1 MKNLSNKVALVVGAS
16 GGIGSAIVGR
26 LCGEGMKVVMSAR
39 NRERLEK
46 TAESLKLAAGSYA
59 ILPADGSSF
68 YHVEKLFKDIKKR
81 FKRLDLVIISSGGYE
96 SLGLEAT
103 LKEASGTFQKL
114 VGTNL
119 VAAFHISYAAAAI
132 MKKQG
137 RGLIKGRGI
146 IINISS
152 HAATKVLHSGLAYG
166 PTKAA
171 ARSLMLHLA
180 KELAPHGV
188 RVYDIQPSTVNTP
201 EMSRFIPEGK
211 RDLAVQPEEIAEKVV
226 YLATH
231 DVKEVNQPVIGKLP
245 DF

>member
-1 MKNLSNKVALVVGAS
+1 MKNLSNKIALVVGAS
-16 GGIGSAIVGR
+16 GGIGAAIVER
-26 LCGEGMKVVMSAR
+26 LCGEGMRVVMTAR

-46 TAESLKLAAGSYA
+46 TAENLKLVAGSYA
-59 ILPADGSSF
+59 ILPADASSF
-68 YHVEKLFKDIKKR
+68 YHAESLFKEIRKR
-81 FKRLDLVIISSGGYE
+81 FKRLDLVVISSGGYE
-96 SLGLEAT
+96 SLGLEVP

-114 VGTNL
+114 VGINL
-119 VAAFHISYAAAAI
+119 LAAFHVGYATAAV
-132 MKKQG
+132 MKKQK
-137 RGLIKGRGI
+137 RGV

-180 KELAPHGV
+180 KELAPYGV
-188 RVYDIQPSTVNTP
+188 KVYDIQPSTVNTP
-201 EMSRFIPEGK
+201 EMAKFISEDK
-211 RDLAVQPEEIAEKVV
+211 KHLAVQPKEIAEKVI

-231 DVKEVNQPVIGKLP
+231 DIKKVNQPMTGKLP

>member
-1 MKNLSNKVALVVGAS
+1 MRLANKVALVIGAS
-16 GGIGSAIVGR
+16 GGIGAAVVER

-46 TAESLKLAAGSYA
+46 TAEDLKLAAGSYVV
-59 ILPADGSSF
+59 LPADGSSF
-68 YHVEKLFKDIKKR
+68 YDAGKLFKDTKKR
-81 FKRLDLVIISSGGYE
+81 FKKLDLVIISSGGYE
-96 SLGLEAT
+96 SLGLEET

-114 VGTNL
+114 LGINL
-119 VAAFHISYAAAAI
+119 LAAFHIGYAAAAV
-132 MKKQG
+132 MKKQK
-137 RGLIKGRGI
+137 RGV

-152 HAATKVLHSGLAYG
+152 HAATKVLHRGLAYG

-201 EMSRFIPEGK
+201 EMAKFVPEDK
-211 RDLAVQPEEIAEKVV
+211 KHLAVQPAEIAEKVV
-226 YLATH
+226 YLASH
-231 DVKEVNQPVIGKLP
+231 DVKEVNQPMIGKLS

>member
-16 GGIGSAIVGR
+16 GGIGSVIVKR
-26 LCGEGMKVVMSAR
+26 LCDEGMRVVMSAR

-46 TAESLKLAAGSYA
+46 TAESLKLPAGGYV

-68 YHVEKLFKDIKKR
+68 HHVEKLFKDIKKR
-81 FKRLDLVIISSGGYE
+81 FKKLDLVIISSGGYE
-96 SLGLEAT
+96 SLGIEET
-103 LKEASGTFQKL
+103 LKDASETFQKL
-114 VGTNL
+114 VGINL
-119 VAAFHISYAAAAI
+119 LAVFHIGYAAAGI
-132 MKKQG
+132 MKKQN
-137 RGLIKGRGI
+137 RGI

-152 HAATKVLHSGLAYG
+152 HAATKILHSGLAYG

-180 KELAPHGV
+180 KELTPHGMG
-188 RVYDIQPSTVNTP
+188 VYNIQPSTVNTP
-201 EMSRFIPEGK
+201 EMSKFISEDK
-211 RDLAVQPEEIAEKVV
+211 KHLAVQPKEIAERVV

-231 DVKEVNQPVIGKLP
+231 DVKEVDQPMIGQLP